1 MATGSIKPI
10 DRTSVHKICS
20 GQVVL
25 TLAIAVK
32 ELVENSIDAGATTIE
47 VKLEEHGSK
56 SVEVID
62 NGKGVKACDFESL
75 TLKHH
80 TSKIADFSDVSFVS
94 TFGFRGEALS
104 SLCAL
109 SDLEIKT
116 RHAGSNVGT
125 ILSFDHNGI
134 LIESSPTARQVGTTV
149 SLKNIFS
156 TLPVRRKEFLRH
168 LRKEYLKMIQLL
180 TAYCLIS
187 VNKCIMCYNTSDKG
201 KKTLVL
207 STSNCQTF
215 EDTIASVFGNKQMN
229 QIMKIIPHPPSK
241 EILDEYFLPETAA
254 EISEVFKLEGYI
266 SNSNHGEGRSSTDRQ
281 FYFINGRPCDLPKVS
296 RLINEVYHTFNK
308 NQYPFVFLNII
319 LNVGCA
325 DVNVTPDKRQI
336 FIPDEK
342 VLLAFIKATLYNM
355 YIRQPAQMNI
365 SVLNF
370 ATQKKESSI
379 LNSSTSEKEELN
391 DSSLKRKFEGANSHC
406 DSEESPTASRV
417 KNQKLDDSMDDIIK
431 IKASDSPVQNNSFVL
446 TESSN
451 TIKEQFIEKSQ
462 SGAELSHYSD
472 KLIQS
477 TQNVRNRIESINF
490 TLTLPLNE
498 EKMFKSDSQ
507 RKSGSSKLSE
517 ILDMARFGCKSS
529 KKMCTMNSYTS
540 IGEPP
545 SKSTSKS
552 TQNNKIFNFLKKC
565 SYSNT
570 INKSEIQVQEILLE
584 ENDGETD
591 KNNAEE
597 TDKELESTEEVLEP
611 SFDEPLQRKRNYK
624 VIPFS
629 MEMVKNKLLIKD
641 EEINSEECGFRKFR
655 SKIDPS
661 ENQNAE
667 EELKKEISK
676 EDFSSMKIIGQFNLG
691 FILTRLND
699 DLFIIDQHATDEKY
713 NFEQLQKETVLETQL
728 LLQPQDL
735 NLTAV
740 TETILIDSLH
750 VFEMNGFK
758 FKINEEKPSGQRVQ
772 LVSVPV
778 SRNWSFGKEDV
789 DELIFMLTDHPI
801 RMVRPSRVNQ
811 MFASRAC
818 RKSVMIGTALTTPM
832 MKKLVTHMGEIE
844 QPWNCPHGRP
854 TIRHLFNLKLL
865 KTV

>member
-47 VKLEEHGSK
+47 VKLEEQGSK

-116 RHAGSNVGT
+116 CHAESDVGT

-134 LIESSPTARQVGTTV
+134 LIESTPTARQVGTTV
-149 SLKNIFS
+149 TLKNIFS

-168 LRKEYLKMIQLL
+168 LRKEYVKLIQLL

-241 EILDEYFLPETAA
+241 EILDEYFLPESAA
-254 EISEVFKLEGYI
+254 KISEAFKLEGYI

-281 FYFINGRPCDLPKVS
+281 FFFINGRPCDLPKVS

-319 LNVGCA
+319 LNEGCA

-342 VLLAFIKATLYNM
+342 ILLAFIKSTLNNM
-355 YIRQPAQMNI
+355 YITQPAQMNI
-365 SVLNF
+365 SVLKF

-379 LNSSTSEKEELN
+379 LNSSTTEKEELN

-406 DSEESPTASRV
+406 NIEESPTASRI

-451 TIKEQFIEKSQ
+451 TIKEQFTEKSQ
-462 SGAELSHYSD
+462 ACAELSHYSD
-472 KLIQS
+472 KLFQS
-477 TQNVRNRIESINF
+477 TQYVKNRIESVNF

-498 EKMFKSDSQ
+498 EKMFKSNSQ
-507 RKSGSSKLSE
+507 KKSGSSKLSE
-517 ILDMARFGCKSS
+517 ILNMARFGCKSS
-529 KKMCTMNSYTS
+529 KKMCNMNSCTS
-540 IGEPP
+540 TGEPH
-545 SKSTSKS
+545 SKHTSKS
-552 TQNNKIFNFLKKC
+552 TQNNKMFNFLEKF
-565 SYSNT
+565 SYSKT
-570 INKSEIQVQEILLE
+570 INKSETKVQEILE
-584 ENDGETD
+584 ENDGEADENNTEEID
-591 KNNAEE
+591 KGL
-597 TDKELESTEEVLEP
+597 KSTEEVLES
-611 SFDEPLQRKRNYK
+611 SFDEPLQRKRNYI

-629 MEMVKNKLLIKD
+629 MEMVKNKILIKD
-641 EEINSEECGFRKFR
+641 DKEINSEECDFRKFR

-676 EDFSSMKIIGQFNLG
+676 EDFSCMKIIGQFNLG
-691 FILTRLND
+691 FIITRLND

-735 NLTAV
+735 HLTAV

-758 FKINEEKPSGQRVQ
+758 FKINEESPSGQRVQ

-778 SRNWSFGKEDV
+778 SHNWSFGKEDV
-789 DELIFMLTDHPI
+789 DELIFMLTDNPI
-801 RMVRPSRVNQ
+801 RMVRASRVNQ

-818 RKSVMIGTALTTPM
+818 RKSVMIGTALTVPM

-854 TIRHLFNLKLL
+854 TIRHLFNFKLL

>member
-116 RHAGSNVGT
+116 RHAQSDVGT

-134 LIESSPTARQVGTTV
+134 LIESTPTARQKANCKKLL
-149 SLKNIFS
+149 SSHLKNGKNDFF
-156 TLPVRRKEFLRH
+156 R
-168 LRKEYLKMIQLL
+168 
-180 TAYCLIS
+180 
-187 VNKCIMCYNTSDKG
+187 

-207 STSNCQTF
+207 STSNCLTF

-229 QIMKIIPHPPSK
+229 QIMKIIPRPPSK

-254 EISEVFKLEGYI
+254 EISEAFKLEGYI

-336 FIPDEK
+336 FISEEK
-342 VLLAFIKATLYNM
+342 VLLAFIKATLNNM
-355 YIRQPAQMNI
+355 YITQPAQMNI

-379 LNSSTSEKEELN
+379 LNSSTTEKEELN
-391 DSSLKRKFEGANSHC
+391 DFPLKRKFEGANSHC
-406 DSEESPTASRV
+406 ESEESPTASRV
-417 KNQKLDDSMDDIIK
+417 KNQKLDDSLDDIIK
-431 IKASDSPVQNNSFVL
+431 IKASDSPVQNNSVL
-446 TESSN
+446 TELSN

-462 SGAELSHYSD
+462 SGAESSHYSD
-472 KLIQS
+472 KLMKS
-477 TQNVRNRIESINF
+477 TQNVRNRIESVNF

-540 IGEPP
+540 MREPP
-545 SKSTSKS
+545 SKS
-552 TQNNKIFNFLKKC
+552 TQNNKIFNFLKK

-570 INKSEIQVQEILLE
+570 INKSETKVQEILLE

-597 TDKELESTEEVLEP
+597 TDEELESTEEVLES

-629 MEMVKNKLLIKD
+629 MEMVKNKLVIKDD
-641 EEINSEECGFRKFR
+641 EEINSEECDFRKFR

-676 EDFSSMKIIGQFNLG
+676 EDFSDMNIIGQ
-691 FILTRLND
+691 
-699 DLFIIDQHATDEKY
+699 
-713 NFEQLQKETVLETQL
+713 
-728 LLQPQDL
+728 
-735 NLTAV
+735 
-740 TETILIDSLH
+740 TE
-750 VFEMNGFK
+750 VVWM
-758 FKINEEKPSGQRVQ
+758 
-772 LVSVPV
+772 
-778 SRNWSFGKEDV
+778 RN
-789 DELIFMLTDHPI
+789 
-801 RMVRPSRVNQ
+801 R
-811 MFASRAC
+811 
-818 RKSVMIGTALTTPM
+818 
-832 MKKLVTHMGEIE
+832 
-844 QPWNCPHGRP
+844 
-854 TIRHLFNLKLL
+854 
-865 KTV
+865 